1 MAAARL
7 GPDVQKKSIC
17 VVGICTVD
25 AVARCIDE
33 YPPPGGLR
41 IFDSLKL
48 TTGGNAVNG
57 SIALAKMGFAVSV
70 VTKIG
75 EDQHGQFVLDELD
88 RHGVDTSGVIR
99 SADTHTPFSFVCVHS
114 DGQRSFLHTVGTNG
128 TLRREEIDRAHVCRA
143 DLCLVTGTMLMPH
156 FDGPPTARLLAD
168 ARDAGAITLLDTS
181 LTDAASAA
189 AWQTALEPCL
199 PYLDFFVPSRMEAA
213 AFTGHDEPSR
223 AAEVILAGGC
233 RHAVIK
239 LDTEGVYYRTAGGRE
254 GTIPAYRVTHVVD
267 TTGAGDCWCAGL
279 LAGLAQDFPLED
291 SLRLGNAVA
300 AHCIQHAGAS
310 SGIPPLA
317 EIRQFQSRADRR

>member
-1 MAAARL
+1 MAARL

-88 RHGVDTSGVIR
+88 RHGVDTSGVVR

-128 TLRREEIDRAHVCRA
+128 TLRREEMDRTHVCRA
-143 DLCLVTGTMLMPH
+143 DLCLVTGTMLMPQ
-156 FDGPPTARLLAD
+156 FD
-168 ARDAGAITLLDTS
+168 ARNAGAITLLDTS

-189 AWQTALEPCL
+189 AWRTALEPCL
-199 PYLDFFVPSRMEAA
+199 PHLDFFVPSRMEAA
-213 AFTGHDEPSR
+213 AFTGHEEPSR
-223 AAEVILAGGC
+223 AAEAILAGGC
-233 RHAVIK
+233 RNAVIK
-239 LDTEGVYYRTAGGRE
+239 LDTDGVYYRTEGGRE
-254 GTIPAYRVTHVVD
+254 GTIPAYRVARVVD

-279 LAGLAQDFPLED
+279 LAGLAQDLPLED

-310 SGIPPLA
+310 SGIPPL
-317 EIRQFQSRADRR
+317 EHIQRFQRSPENR